1 MKCYESACFCGLPF
15 AQTLANTSGFV
26 MVIDHITCGN
36 LIHSSNHIFNECL
49 LCSAPLQHSHT
60 SLSVQILTF

>member
-1 MKCYESACFCGLPF
+1 MSEKCFERMKCHESACFCGLPL

-26 MVIDHITCGN
+26 MAIVCITCGN

-49 LCSAPLQHSHT
+49 LCSAPLKT
-60 SLSVQILTF
+60 